1 MGRKNANPILDSH
14 RYKVEFDDCEV
25 TEITANV
32 IADHMHDKCDTNRNN
47 LLLHGYFIDNKK
59 SKRTMSLQDK

>member
-1 MGRKNANPILDSH
+1 M
-14 RYKVEFDDCEV
+14 EFDDCEV